1 MKKSKIL
8 LPALGI
14 LVLGT
19 AASVTGT
26 VAWFSANGNVTVD
39 GMAVTTKVSSNMQ
52 ISDTYTEASFGAA
65 LTQGREALLKP
76 ASTINGVS
84 YFYTESSNVDGAGN
98 VKALNY
104 IAYSE
109 GTALANEGA
118 GKTAYD
124 ADYQAKNS
132 ITGAITTSN
141 VAYGYIDYS
150 FYLKATNSEGEN
162 ADIRMT
168 KCNLLYNGLAVNN
181 TDHSDLAKAWRV
193 ALFAKDLGTSAQA
206 SATTDEVAVGNN
218 KTILGMTGSANFVS
232 GKAAASA
239 YNPDNPATTETNEYA
254 AGTRDDVLNPG
265 SAAIVKTGIGTGTT
279 SYQKVTVRL
288 WLEGEDTSCTN
299 ETYINLTEEW
309 TLDLQFDLVK
319 TSAAASAVTVIGS
332 VAA

>member
-19 AASVTGT
+19 AASITGT

-39 GMAVTTKVSSNMQ
+39 GMAVTTKVSSNML
-52 ISDTYTEASFGAA
+52 ISDTHTEASFGAA
-65 LTQGREALLKP
+65 LTQGRVALLKP
-76 ASTINGVS
+76 ASSINGVS
-84 YFYTESSNVDGAGN
+84 YFYTDSSNVTGTGN

-104 IAYSE
+104 ISYSE
-109 GTALANEGA
+109 GTAISDDAA

-124 ADYQAKNS
+124 ATFQTKNS
-132 ITGAITTSN
+132 ISGEIASGN

-168 KCNLLYNGLAVNN
+168 KCNLLYNNLAVNN

-193 ALFAKDLGTSAQA
+193 ALFAKDLGSSAQA
-206 SATTDEVAVGNN
+206 SATTDEVAEGNQ
-218 KTILGMTGSANFVS
+218 KTILAMTGSANFVS

-239 YNPDNPATTETNEYA
+239 YTPDPYA
-254 AGTRDDVLNPG
+254 AGTRDSVIHPG
-265 SAAIVKTGIGTGTT
+265 AAAIVKTGIGTGTT

-299 ETYINLTEEW
+299 ETYINLTAAW
-309 TLDLQFDLVK
+309 KLDLQFDLVK